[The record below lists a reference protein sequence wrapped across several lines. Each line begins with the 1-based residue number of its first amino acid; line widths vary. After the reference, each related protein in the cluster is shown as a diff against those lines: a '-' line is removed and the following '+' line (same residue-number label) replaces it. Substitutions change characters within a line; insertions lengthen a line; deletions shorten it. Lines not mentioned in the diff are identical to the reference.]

1 MSKIEKEE
9 MENELVRYKMLQV
22 FFFFSVDIIPFL
34 TPFNRSYAELAH
46 AQQDALSVHSRL
58 SSSSTTDTS
67 KLTK

>member
-22 FFFFSVDIIPFL
+22 FFFFSVDIPFL